1 MVDIDFLQSYSEI
14 AVAII
19 GFSGVVVVLRKRHD
33 DTQSI
38 SLSMLVLFGS
48 SALVAGIVPQ
58 ILIQAGLEPGRI
70 WQGISFVLVVS
81 QIVGGI
87 ARNRQ
92 AKIRGVGISALG
104 GIGFSS
110 ILISSMIVAAINVY
124 LGEFWLYMTNLLL
137 YLLASIAIFR
147 NLVGLNP
154 EDA

>member
-110 ILISSMIVAAINVY
+110 IMISSMIVAAINVY